1 MSQPRYPAIHASHRK
16 VRWRGI
22 FASLLQ
28 IGCVLGGV
36 VSVAGLAGGW
46 SWVLDL
52 CSHFQAQYFG
62 FQLLCCGVFLGLKR
76 FRWALVAGVFL
87 SLPAFK
93 LAPYYLAKMPP
104 VPAGLS
110 EHMRVVSFN
119 VHSSNLRHAETLAW
133 VRETNP
139 DLAYFPEVTAAWAA
153 DLEPLRATLPHCLV
167 HPQEG
172 NFGWAL
178 FSRYPILEHELT
190 ASGIVEV
197 AAVRAVVAVAGK
209 RVVFFGMHPVPPMS
223 GAIAADRDAVLQQV
237 ADRVCR
243 ETGPVIVAGD
253 LNATPWSYGM
263 RPLVAAG
270 LRDTQLGRGFSATW
284 QRNIPIFAIPIDHL
298 LLGGNIAASARW
310 TGPDLGS
317 DHHPV
322 IADLRL

>member
-1 MSQPRYPAIHASHRK
+1 MSQPQFPAIRAALKADWR
-16 VRWRGI
+16 RGI
-22 FASLLQ
+22 SVRLQ
-28 IGCVLGGV
+28 VGCALGGV

-76 FRWALVAGVFL
+76 FRWALVAGMFL

-93 LAPYYLAKMPP
+93 LAPYYLAKSPL
-104 VPAGLS
+104 PAELS
-110 EHMRVVSFN
+110 ERLRVVSFN
-119 VHSSNLRHAETLAW
+119 VLSSNLRHAETLAW
-133 VRETNP
+133 VQKTDP

-167 HPQEG
+167 QPQED

-178 FSRYPILEHELT
+178 FSKYPILEHELT
-190 ASGIVEV
+190 ASRFVEV
-197 AAVRAVVAVAGK
+197 AVVRAVVEVAGK
-209 RVVFFGMHPVPPMS
+209 RVVFFGMHPLPPMS
-223 GAIAADRDAVLQQV
+223 GAAAADRDAVLQLV
-237 ADRVCR
+237 ADRVGQ

-253 LNATPWSYGM
+253 LNATPWSHGM

-284 QRNIPIFAIPIDHL
+284 RRSIPIFAIPIDHL
-298 LLGGNIAASARW
+298 LVGGNLAASARW
-310 TGPDLGS
+310 TGPNLGS
-317 DHHPV
+317 DHRPV